1 MTTLEIIRR
10 LVAVIEPNDPQSEAI
25 KQAVLALLEKE
36 EPEKTEPAKKPPG
49 RKPFDTGKLKAL
61 LNGGWPVAKIA
72 DEMGVSEQTIRNHMK
87 ELGYGRKNNEE
98 ESGA

>member
-36 EPEKTEPAKKPPG
+36 EPKTDKKSPGGVAKKPG

-72 DEMGVSEQTIRNHMK
+72 DEMQVSEQTIRNRMK
-87 ELGYGRKNNEE
+87 ELGL
-98 ESGA
+98 

>member
-36 EPEKTEPAKKPPG
+36 EPKTAKKEPAKKSPG
-49 RKPFDTGKLKAL
+49 GGGEETGKKT
-61 LNGGWPVAKIA
+61 V
-72 DEMGVSEQTIRNHMK
+72 
-87 ELGYGRKNNEE
+87 
-98 ESGA
+98 

>member
-36 EPEKTEPAKKPPG
+36 EPKTAKKEPAKKSP
-49 RKPFDTGKLKAL
+49 
-61 LNGGWPVAKIA
+61 GGWR
-72 DEMGVSEQTIRNHMK
+72 RN
-87 ELGYGRKNNEE
+87 REE
-98 ESGA
+98 NRLTPAS

>member
-36 EPEKTEPAKKPPG
+36 EPKTTKKEPAKKSPG
-49 RKPFDTGKLKAL
+49 GGGEETGKKT
-61 LNGGWPVAKIA
+61 V
-72 DEMGVSEQTIRNHMK
+72 
-87 ELGYGRKNNEE
+87 
-98 ESGA
+98 

>member
-1 MTTLEIIRR
+1 MTTLESIRR

-36 EPEKTEPAKKPPG
+36 EPKTTKKEPAKKSPGGVAKKPG

-72 DEMGVSEQTIRNHMK
+72 DEMQVSEQTIRNHIK
-87 ELGYGRKNNEE
+87 ELGL
-98 ESGA
+98 